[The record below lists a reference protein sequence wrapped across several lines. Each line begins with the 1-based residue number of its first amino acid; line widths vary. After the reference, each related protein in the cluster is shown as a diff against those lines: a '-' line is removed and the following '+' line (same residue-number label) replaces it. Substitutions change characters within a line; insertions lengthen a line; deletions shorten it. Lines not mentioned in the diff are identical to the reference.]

1 MDSGL
6 VTSAK
11 LFLQRVA
18 KDTGAQLFV
27 GMHVRRTDYA
37 VWLKEKVKGRLLSK
51 MVGLNFKHFYFSIS
65 VKIKKV
71 VQPKFGS
78 KVVYFKVS
86 NHKMFEI

>member
-11 LFLQRVA
+11 LFLHRVA

-51 MVGLNFKHFYFSIS
+51 MVGLNFKQFHFPIS
-65 VKIKKV
+65 VKIEKV
-71 VQPKFGS
+71 AKMCVS
-78 KVVYFKVS
+78 KVVYFKVI

>member
-51 MVGLNFKHFYFSIS
+51 MVGLNFKQVYFSIS

-78 KVVYFKVS
+78 KVVYFKLQS
-86 NHKMFEI
+86 Q

>member
-1 MDSGL
+1 MEVPIFHAYRHSLSQEFNMDSGL

-11 LFLQRVA
+11 LFLHRVA

-51 MVGLNFKHFYFSIS
+51 MVGLNFKQFYFLIS
-65 VKIKKV
+65 VKIKRV
-71 VQPKFGS
+71 DT
-78 KVVYFKVS
+78 
-86 NHKMFEI
+86 

>member
-11 LFLQRVA
+11 LFLHRVA

-51 MVGLNFKHFYFSIS
+51 MVGLNFKQFYFSIS
-65 VKIKKV
+65 VEIKKV

-86 NHKMFEI
+86 NHKMFGI

>member
-51 MVGLNFKHFYFSIS
+51 MVGLNFKQFYFSIS
-65 VKIKKV
+65 VKIEKLAKMCV
-71 VQPKFGS
+71 S